1 MELRHLRYFVAVAEE
16 LHFGR
21 AAKRL
26 NVVQPALS
34 KQISRLENELGVRL
48 LNRTKRSVELTEA
61 GRVFLEDARQVLD
74 QSERAALKARMMA
87 KGEIGCVEVG
97 TVGSA
102 TYGVFKEV
110 WGLYCKRFPEVTLAP
125 YELTTA
131 EQVEALRDGK
141 IELGFLR
148 LPADYD
154 DDDLEVRAFLKE
166 QLMAALSTTHPLSC
180 TCCTDTPTL
189 SRLCTC

>member
-21 AAKRL
+21 AANRL

-110 WGLYCKRFPEVTLAP
+110 WGL
-125 YELTTA
+125 
-131 EQVEALRDGK
+131 
-141 IELGFLR
+141 
-148 LPADYD
+148 
-154 DDDLEVRAFLKE
+154 
-166 QLMAALSTTHPLSC
+166 
-180 TCCTDTPTL
+180 
-189 SRLCTC
+189 